1 MTDLTCEEGL
11 NVLMTENKTLI
22 DKIHSLLKEISHNNT
37 YIINLE
43 KKVIDLQFELNQ
55 SQLVNKI
62 DYKKKYRKMLSV
74 FNEVEEYKMFC
85 LENQIDFLENNNFT
99 KIVDYLEK
107 EKERKENELLEF
119 LKSDIEKKDILLEN
133 LNKILTK
140 NEQNFVEKTEQMK
153 CQINYLIGLLSTK
166 SEEDKNKKLL
176 EVIKV
181 LTLKNNELIGKDEN
195 KELREELKKKD
206 SLINLLSQSIKEA
219 ENFKKTNE
227 DLKKLNEEF
236 LKNARESEFNLKSV
250 FIDLESKEKSI
261 KLLEERI
268 KFLSLENE
276 SLIFKNQSL
285 QNIYNEFFEKERL
298 LDQKENELI
307 KKQIQMESF
316 ENKLKENK
324 KYLKM
329 KKLKNKKL
337 KNEKSEFKEKFDKL
351 IKENENLKEKLN
363 ELTNQKES
371 LFDDFNLKFKEEIF
385 NYQIELEKMCQENEK
400 LKEIL
405 SEKDKAIN
413 DLINNSS
420 DTTLEVLG
428 KEKYLLK
435 EEINKLNKKLEEN
448 KQKYEICQ
456 QKFNDLSNE
465 VNQNNSDE
473 IFFLKN
479 KVEELKDV
487 ILEKEKLINELK
499 EVSKENNVC
508 ELLEK
513 IKKKDSYIQQL
524 NERADRLKTA
534 LIKLKES
541 KKAEGM

>member
-1 MTDLTCEEGL
+1 MSKTKDEE
-11 NVLMTENKTLI
+11 NSNKVERISTLFDCLDSTYFTTNSNKLI
-22 DKIHSLLKEISHNNT
+22 DLHLDPRRTRLSDFKVISLLSKGAFGEVYLVSKDDKPYALKRVLKETVNRQPSTALHMEEREILIKARESNFLVFAHCTFQDEGAIYFLMEYFPGGDFTNLLSNYGMEENQIRFYGAEILLALKELHSFNFVHRDLKPENLLITKEGHIKLCDFGSCAMLKDGKIKCDVTIGTPDYVSPEVLCSAEKMSEYGTEVDLWTFGTLLYEMVNEEPPFFSELLEETYERIKEISFTHENGSKELKDL
-37 YIINLE
+37 IDNLLV
-43 KKVIDLQFELNQ
+43 KKENRFTIQQVMDHPFFKGIDFDNIYKSTPPRVPKISSIFDVSNFPEANRNICIVK
-55 SQLVNKI
+55 SDKI
-62 DYKKKYRKMLSV
+62 DYKSFIGFSYDP
-74 FNEVEEYKMFC
+74 FFTNEFIKEIT
-85 LENQIDFLENNNFT
+85 LQNFS
-99 KIVDYLEK
+99 E
-107 EKERKENELLEF
+107 
-119 LKSDIEKKDILLEN
+119 EKKITES
-133 LNKILTK
+133 
-140 NEQNFVEKTEQMK
+140 NF
-153 CQINYLIGLLSTK
+153 
-166 SEEDKNKKLL
+166 
-176 EVIKV
+176 
-181 LTLKNNELIGKDEN
+181 
-195 KELREELKKKD
+195 
-206 SLINLLSQSIKEA
+206 
-219 ENFKKTNE
+219 
-227 DLKKLNEEF
+227 
-236 LKNARESEFNLKSV
+236 
-250 FIDLESKEKSI
+250 
-261 KLLEERI
+261 
-268 KFLSLENE
+268 
-276 SLIFKNQSL
+276 
-285 QNIYNEFFEKERL
+285 
-298 LDQKENELI
+298 
-307 KKQIQMESF
+307 
-316 ENKLKENK
+316 
-324 KYLKM
+324 
-329 KKLKNKKL
+329 
-337 KNEKSEFKEKFDKL
+337 
-351 IKENENLKEKLN
+351 
-363 ELTNQKES
+363 
-371 LFDDFNLKFKEEIF
+371 
-385 NYQIELEKMCQENEK
+385 
-400 LKEIL
+400 KEIL